1 MRRRQFLPWTDT
13 TFAARRR
20 AYRIDGMEKRA
31 VRSVILLS
39 ALLCLFG
46 LGQSAARAT
55 EPSAE
60 TSSLDHILLWG
71 HDIDQLTA
79 ILAVKLGLQVRP
91 GRNPGGVANR
101 YVRMSDGSY
110 LELESITRPNPDMDP
125 GMRADQAM
133 LHGSLGSRTFGLR
146 TSALDQ
152 MRLFLLHEGLNPT
165 TIFSASPTDPDGAG
179 PSKPPRWRLFAFEH
193 QPLSSNLFFIDY
205 ASVDA
210 TPARMADDQVARMH
224 PDSARELSAIW
235 LLSSNADADR
245 KQFER
250 MGFTGAARVRM
261 PQLAAQGYWVSVG
274 PKRIFMLQPDG
285 PGLAADA
292 LRKGG
297 PQVLGISI
305 GVADLEQA
313 KRWVERGYEKELARY
328 QGSLGDSFLAPT
340 QDDLGLLIEFHALP
354 TTTIGPAPIR
364 R

>member
-1 MRRRQFLPWTDT
+1 MRRRQFLPL
-13 TFAARRR
+13 AGVAH
-20 AYRIDGMEKRA
+20 AGAIEKRTM
-31 VRSVILLS
+31 RSAILLF
-39 ALLCLFG
+39 ALIWPLGF
-46 LGQSAARAT
+46 GQSAASAT

-71 HDIDQLTA
+71 RNIDQVTA
-79 ILAVKLGLQVRP
+79 ILAVKLGFQVRP

-133 LHGSLGSRTFGLR
+133 LRGGVGSRTFGLR
-146 TSALDQ
+146 SSALDQ
-152 MRLFLLHEGLNPT
+152 VRILLQRDGLSPT
-165 TIFSASPTDPDGAG
+165 AIFSASPMDPDGGG
-179 PSKPPRWRLFAFEH
+179 PSRPPRWRLFAFERP
-193 QPLSSNLFFIDY
+193 PLSSNLFFIDY
-205 ASVDA
+205 ASVDV
-210 TPARMADDQVARMH
+210 TPARMADNEIARTH
-224 PDSARELSAIW
+224 PNSARELSAVW

-245 KQFER
+245 KQFQR
-250 MGFTGAARVRM
+250 MGFTGGAPVRI
-261 PQLAAQGYWVSVG
+261 PQISAQGYWVPAG
-274 PKRIFMLQPDG
+274 LKRIFVLQPDG

-305 GVADLEQA
+305 GVADFDRA
-313 KRWVERGYEKELARY
+313 KRWVERGYEKDLARY

-354 TTTIGPAPIR
+354 TITAPSASAKR
-364 R
+364 